1 MAFDFNPE
9 MATEMR
15 AADLLALFVAD

>member
-1 MAFDFNPE
+1 MAFDFSPE